1 MPKERRSVFGIRHS
15 AFGIRYSAFAMSVL
29 PDRVLRT
36 IRRHD
41 LIPRGSRV
49 AAAVSGGPDSVAL
62 AHVLNE
68 LQRAGGFTLAGL
80 VHFNHR
86 LRGEAADADERFCRG
101 VAEAI
106 GVPIEV
112 GSADVAA
119 LAADGG
125 VSIETAGRRARYE
138 FFARTAQR
146 LEVDRVAVGHTRN
159 DQAET
164 FLLRLLRGAGPRGLG
179 GIHPRAG
186 AIVRPLLEA
195 TRAEVVA
202 YLEGRRLAWRDD
214 ESNADVAVPR
224 NRVRHEL
231 IPFIAE
237 RFSPGIVDVLAR
249 EADLARDEE
258 AWLEASAIEM
268 ASTVVLGK
276 EGTHIR
282 LDAAALQ
289 AAPVPLARR
298 MVRGVL
304 AEVEGAGFAGFEHV
318 DAVLGLEPEQALD
331 LPGVH
336 VARRGADIIIRPAPA
351 REAGEP
357 NGFAYSLSIPG
368 EVEIVEAG
376 WLISAEPGAGQPGTL
391 DARGHEVAVQA
402 AGLGPELVV
411 RSRRPGDSL
420 RPLGLG
426 GRKKLQDL
434 LVDRKVARAERDRLP
449 LVVDRND
456 RIVWVVGQTVAEDF
470 RVTEPAA
477 SVILLKARRLGGLG

>member
-1 MPKERRSVFGIRHS
+1 LAICDGQSGDV
-15 AFGIRYSAFAMSVL
+15 VL
-29 PDRVLRT
+29 TDRVLRT

-49 AAAVSGGPDSVAL
+49 AAAISGGPDSVAL

-68 LQRAGGFTLAGL
+68 LQRAGEFTLAGL

-86 LRGEAADADERFCRG
+86 LRGEAAEADERFCRG
-101 VAEAI
+101 VAAAI
-106 GVPIEV
+106 GVPIDVE
-112 GSADVAA
+112 SADVGA
-119 LAADGG
+119 LAREWG
-125 VSIETAGRRARYE
+125 VSIEAAGRRVRYE
-138 FFARTAQR
+138 FFGRAAER
-146 LEVDRVAVGHTRN
+146 LAADRLAVGHTRN

-186 AIVRPLLEA
+186 ATVRPLLDA
-195 TRAEVVA
+195 TRADVMA
-202 YLEGRRLAWRDD
+202 YLAEHRLDWRED
-214 ESNADVAVPR
+214 ESNADVGIPR
-224 NRVRHEL
+224 NRIRHEL
-231 IPFIAE
+231 IPFLSE
-237 RFSPGIVDVLAR
+237 RFSPGVVNVLAR

-258 AWLEASAIEM
+258 AWLEKSAIELVP
-268 ASTVVLGK
+268 SVVLSKDGAH
-276 EGTHIR
+276 TR

-289 AAPVPLARR
+289 QAPAPLARR
-298 MVRGVL
+298 IVRGVL
-304 AEVEGAGFAGFEHV
+304 VEVEDAGFAGFEHV
-318 DAVLGLEPEQALD
+318 DAVLGLEPGQALD

-336 VARRGADIIIRPAPA
+336 VERRGAEIIISPASE
-351 REAGEP
+351 RQAGKP

-376 WLISAEPGAGQPGTL
+376 WLISAEPGIGAAATL

-402 AGLGPELVV
+402 AGLGPELLV

>member
-1 MPKERRSVFGIRHS
+1 M
-15 AFGIRYSAFAMSVL
+15 
-29 PDRVLRT
+29 
-36 IRRHD
+36 
-41 LIPRGSRV
+41 
-49 AAAVSGGPDSVAL
+49 AVSGGPDSMAL
-62 AHVLNE
+62 AHVLND
-68 LQRAGGFTLAGL
+68 LQRAGGYALAGL
-80 VHFNHR
+80 AHFNHQ
-86 LRGEAADADERFCRG
+86 LRGAAAEADERFCRG
-101 VAEAI
+101 AAAAI
-106 GVPIEV
+106 GLPIDVE
-112 GSADVAA
+112 SADVAA
-119 LAADGG
+119 LAAEWG
-125 VSIETAGRRARYE
+125 VSIEAAGRRARYE
-138 FFARTAQR
+138 FLERAARR
-146 LEVDRVAVGHTRN
+146 LAADRVAVGHTRN

-195 TRAEVVA
+195 TRAEVMA
-202 YLEGRRLAWRDD
+202 FLAERRLEWRDD

-231 IPFIAE
+231 IPFLTE
-237 RFSPGIVDVLAR
+237 RFSPGVVDVLAR
-249 EADLARDEE
+249 EAALARDED
-258 AWLEASAIEM
+258 AWLETVAIEM
-268 ASTVVLGK
+268 ASSVVLDK

-282 LDAAALQ
+282 LDAAALR
-289 AAPVPLARR
+289 AVPVPLARR
-298 MVRGVL
+298 IVRGAL

-318 DAVLGLEPEQALD
+318 DAVLGLEPDQALD

-336 VARRGADIIIRPAPA
+336 VARLGAEIIIRPASA
-351 REAGEP
+351 RQAGEP

-376 WLISAEPGAGQPGTL
+376 WLISAARGAGASGKL
-391 DARGHEVAVQA
+391 DSRGHDVAVQA
-402 AGLGPELVV
+402 PGLGPELTV
-411 RSRRPGDSL
+411 RSRRPGDAL

-434 LVDRKVARAERDRLP
+434 LVDRKVARSERDRLP

-456 RIVWVVGQTVAEDF
+456 RIVWVVGHTVAEDF

>member
-1 MPKERRSVFGIRHS
+1 
-15 AFGIRYSAFAMSVL
+15 MSVL

-49 AAAVSGGPDSVAL
+49 AAAISGGPDSVAL
-62 AHVLNE
+62 ARVLDE

-80 VHFNHR
+80 VHFNHK
-86 LRGEAADADERFCRG
+86 LRGEAAEEDERFCRS
-101 VAEAI
+101 VAAVI
-106 GVPIEV
+106 GVPIDVE
-112 GSADVAA
+112 SADVGT
-119 LAADGG
+119 LAGQWG
-125 VSIETAGRRARYE
+125 VSVEAAGRRARYE
-138 FFARTAQR
+138 FFERAAVR
-146 LEVDRVAVGHTRN
+146 LGADCIAVGHTRN

-179 GIHPRAG
+179 GIYPRAG
-186 AIVRPLLEA
+186 AVVRPLLEA
-195 TRAEVVA
+195 TRDDVMA
-202 YLEGRRLAWRDD
+202 YLGARNLAWRAD
-214 ESNADVAVPR
+214 ESNEDVTIPR

-231 IPFIAE
+231 VPFLQQ

-258 AWLEASAIEM
+258 AWLDMSAIEM
-268 ASTVVLGK
+268 ASSVVLDK
-276 EGTHIR
+276 EGTRIR

-289 AAPVPLARR
+289 AVPVPLARR
-298 MVRGVL
+298 IVRGVL
-304 AEVEGAGFAGFEHV
+304 AEVEGARFAGFGHV

-336 VARRGADIIIRPAPA
+336 VARCGAEIIIRPRSP
-351 REAGEP
+351 READEP

-368 EVEIVEAG
+368 EVAVVEAG
-376 WLISAEPGAGQPGTL
+376 WVISAEPGVGASEGL
-391 DARGHEVAVQA
+391 AARGHEVTVQA
-402 AGLGPELVV
+402 EGLGRELVV

-470 RVTEPAA
+470 RVTAPAA

>member
-1 MPKERRSVFGIRHS
+1 V
-15 AFGIRYSAFAMSVL
+15 VL
-29 PDRVLRT
+29 TDRVLRT

-49 AAAVSGGPDSVAL
+49 AVAVSGGPDSMAL
-62 AHVLNE
+62 AYVLND
-68 LQRAGGFTLAGL
+68 LQRTGGYTLAGL
-80 VHFNHR
+80 AHFNHQ
-86 LRGEAADADERFCRG
+86 LRGAAAEADERFCRG
-101 VAEAI
+101 VAAGI
-106 GVPIEV
+106 GLPIDVE
-112 GSADVAA
+112 SADVAA
-119 LAADGG
+119 RAAEWA
-125 VSIETAGRRARYE
+125 VSIEAAGRRARYE
-138 FFARTAQR
+138 FFERAAGR
-146 LEVDRVAVGHTRN
+146 LAADRVAVGHTRN

-195 TRAEVVA
+195 TRADVMTFLAERH
-202 YLEGRRLAWRDD
+202 LEWRDD
-214 ESNADVAVPR
+214 ESNADVAIPR

-231 IPFIAE
+231 IPFLTA

-249 EADLARDEE
+249 EAALARDED
-258 AWLEASAIEM
+258 AWLETCAIEM
-268 ASTVVLGK
+268 ASSVVLDR

-289 AAPVPLARR
+289 AVPVPLARR
-298 MVRGVL
+298 IVRGAL

-318 DAVLGLEPEQALD
+318 DAVLGLEPDQALD

-336 VARRGADIIIRPAPA
+336 VARLGAEIIIRPASP
-351 REAGEP
+351 RQTGEP

-376 WLISAEPGAGQPGTL
+376 WSISAERGVGVSGKL
-391 DARGHEVAVQA
+391 DSRGDEVAVQA
-402 AGLGPELVV
+402 SGLGPELTV
-411 RSRRPGDSL
+411 RSRRPGDAL

-434 LVDRKVARAERDRLP
+434 LVDRKVARSERDRLP

>member
-1 MPKERRSVFGIRHS
+1 M
-15 AFGIRYSAFAMSVL
+15 L
-29 PDRVLRT
+29 TDRVLRT

-49 AAAVSGGPDSVAL
+49 AAAISGGADSVAL

-68 LQRAGGFTLAGL
+68 LQRAGEFTLAGL
-80 VHFNHR
+80 AHFNHG
-86 LRGEAADADERFCRG
+86 LRGEAAEADERFCRG
-101 VAEAI
+101 VAAAL
-106 GVPIEV
+106 GVPIDVE
-112 GSADVAA
+112 SADVGA
-119 LAADGG
+119 LAREWGL
-125 VSIETAGRRARYE
+125 SIEAAGRRARYD
-138 FFARTAQR
+138 FFARAAGR
-146 LEVDRVAVGHTRN
+146 LAADTVAVGHTRN

-186 AIVRPLLEA
+186 AIVRPLLDA
-195 TRAEVVA
+195 TRADVMA
-202 YLEGRRLAWRDD
+202 YLTEHRHAWRED
-214 ESNADVAVPR
+214 ESNADVGIPR

-231 IPFIAE
+231 IPLLSE
-237 RFSPGIVDVLAR
+237 RFSPGVVDVLAR

-258 AWLEASAIEM
+258 AWLESSAIEM
-268 ASTVVLGK
+268 AASVVLSNNGSH
-276 EGTHIR
+276 TR
-282 LDAAALQ
+282 LDAAALHK
-289 AAPVPLARR
+289 APAPLARR
-298 MVRGVL
+298 IVRGVL
-304 AEVEGAGFAGFEHV
+304 VEVEDAGFAGFEHV
-318 DAVLGLEPEQALD
+318 EAVRALEPGQALD

-336 VARRGADIIIRPAPA
+336 VERRGAEILISPAS
-351 REAGEP
+351 EQQAGKP

-368 EVEIVEAG
+368 EVVVTEAG
-376 WLISAEPGAGQPGTL
+376 WLISAETGAGPSGIL
-391 DARGHEVAVQA
+391 NARGHEVAVRA
-402 AGLGPELVV
+402 DGLGRELVV

-434 LVDRKVARAERDRLP
+434 LVDRKVARAERDRVP

-470 RVTEPAA
+470 RITEPAA